1 MGDIVSG
8 VNVITEF
15 EVPHSSNYSGY
26 IDYMNKEQGK
36 QQEYRVYND
45 YLAKTDSLFTKD
57 NDNLNE
63 IDILELKELF
73 ETAQKN
79 GSLLWKTVISFDN
92 RWLDQYGIY
101 NMKKDV
107 LNLSLIHI

>member
-1 MGDIVSG
+1 M
-8 VNVITEF
+8 
-15 EVPHSSNYSGY
+15 
-26 IDYMNKEQGK
+26 
-36 QQEYRVYND
+36 YND

-92 RWLDQYGIY
+92 R
-101 NMKKDV
+101 
-107 LNLSLIHI
+107 

>member
-63 IDILELKELF
+63 IDILELRSYLKQRRKMEV
-73 ETAQKN
+73 
-79 GSLLWKTVISFDN
+79 S
-92 RWLDQYGIY
+92 YGRQ
-101 NMKKDV
+101 
-107 LNLSLIHI
+107 

>member
-92 RWLDQYGIY
+92 RWLDQY
-101 NMKKDV
+101 
-107 LNLSLIHI
+107 

>member
-45 YLAKTDSLFTKD
+45 YLAK
-57 NDNLNE
+57 
-63 IDILELKELF
+63 
-73 ETAQKN
+73 
-79 GSLLWKTVISFDN
+79 N
-92 RWLDQYGIY
+92 R
-101 NMKKDV
+101 
-107 LNLSLIHI
+107 